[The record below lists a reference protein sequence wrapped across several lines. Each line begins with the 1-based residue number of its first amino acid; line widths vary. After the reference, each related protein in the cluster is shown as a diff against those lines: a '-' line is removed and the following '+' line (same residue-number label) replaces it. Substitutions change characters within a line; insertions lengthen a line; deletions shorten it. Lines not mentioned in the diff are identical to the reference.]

1 MKNSLAIEILKL
13 FAWIFC
19 AWIFWVFIFSVFT
32 PSSVEEVVEPFNGAS
47 LVFGFLT
54 GVIITFVLKL
64 NNVSSLK
71 QKANAVKSNIE
82 VLNKRSDTLLTKAN
96 KVADKY
102 MKHVSHVQKSVAYA
116 RKGKVILNSKQ
127 FGGMLENYPELKAN
141 ESIMELLKQI
151 RESENVIANEKMTY
165 NDYVSL
171 YNTLIHSFPLTLI
184 SFITKFKDLEFYSEE
199 DSSGIPSDEELGI

>member
-13 FAWIFC
+13 FAWIVC

-32 PSSVEEVVEPFNGAS
+32 PSSVEDVVEPFNGAS

-54 GVIITFVLKL
+54 GVIITFVYKL

-82 VLNKRSDTLLTKAN
+82 VLNKRSETLLTKAN

-102 MKHVSHVQKSVAYA
+102 MNHESHVQKSVAYA
-116 RKGKVILNSKQ
+116 RKSKVILNSKQ

-184 SFITKFKDLEFYSEE
+184 SFITRFNDLEFYSEE

>member
-71 QKANAVKSNIE
+71 QKANAVKSNVE
-82 VLNKRSDTLLTKAN
+82 VLNKRSETLLTKAN

-102 MKHVSHVQKSVAYA
+102 MNHESHVQKSVAYA

-184 SFITKFKDLEFYSEE
+184 SFITRFKDLEFYSEE